1 MLLGSLVNDAAI
13 LAGSAV
19 GLFLRFILRRSS
31 RRSESENGIGDRLQK
46 IVMQGLALCTMYIG
60 ISGSLKG
67 QNTLL
72 AILSLVIGAVIGEIL
87 DLDGAMNRAG
97 NWVQKK
103 VTHPG
108 EESAAS
114 TVAEGF
120 VTASLLFGVGAMSI
134 VGSLNS
140 GLLGDHTMLFAKSLL
155 DGVSSVVFSVSFGIG
170 VPLSA
175 IAVFVYEALITL
187 AASVLAPLLSDAVI
201 AEMTCVGSLMIIGLA
216 LNMLG
221 LTKIKVTPPFF
232 FRSCFAGLCDGRS
245 YINFEPG
252 SLVRGG
258 FFIEWKP
265 RPDMHRGGA
274 LVLFHGE
281 RDIKRFAYVP
291 DGVLFPHI
299 GDHHPQLRYLPAQ
312 FPQ

>member
-1 MLLGSLVNDAAI
+1 MLLGSLVNGAAI

-60 ISGSLKG
+60 ISGSLEGK
-67 QNTLL
+67 NTLL
-72 AILSLVIGAVIGEIL
+72 AILSLVIGAVIGEIF

-140 GLLGDHTMLFAKSLL
+140 GLLDHTMLFAKSLL

-170 VPLSA
+170 VSLSA

-187 AASVLAPLLSDAVI
+187 GASVLAPLLSDAVI

-216 LNMLG
+216 LNMLE
-221 LTKIKVTPPFF
+221 LTKIKVTNFIPAVFLPIL
-232 FRSCFAGLCDGRS
+232 LC
-245 YINFEPG
+245 
-252 SLVRGG
+252 
-258 FFIEWKP
+258 
-265 RPDMHRGGA
+265 
-274 LVLFHGE
+274 
-281 RDIKRFAYVP
+281 RFM
-291 DGVLFPHI
+291 
-299 GDHHPQLRYLPAQ
+299 
-312 FPQ
+312 

>member
-1 MLLGSLVNDAAI
+1 MLLGSLVNGAAI

-72 AILSLVIGAVIGEIL
+72 A
-87 DLDGAMNRAG
+87 MNRAG

-108 EESAAS
+108 EEGAAS

-120 VTASLLFGVGAMSI
+120 VTTSLLFGVGAMSI

-187 AASVLAPLLSDAVI
+187 GASVLAPLLSDAVI

-221 LTKIKVTPPFF
+221 LTKIKVTNFIPAVFLPIL
-232 FRSCFAGLCDGRS
+232 LC
-245 YINFEPG
+245 
-252 SLVRGG
+252 
-258 FFIEWKP
+258 
-265 RPDMHRGGA
+265 
-274 LVLFHGE
+274 
-281 RDIKRFAYVP
+281 RFM
-291 DGVLFPHI
+291 
-299 GDHHPQLRYLPAQ
+299 
-312 FPQ
+312 

>member
-1 MLLGSLVNDAAI
+1 MLLGSLVNGAAI

-97 NWVQKK
+97 NWVQKN

-108 EESAAS
+108 EEGAAS

-216 LNMLG
+216 LNMLE
-221 LTKIKVTPPFF
+221 LTKIKVTNFIPAVFLPIL
-232 FRSCFAGLCDGRS
+232 LC
-245 YINFEPG
+245 
-252 SLVRGG
+252 
-258 FFIEWKP
+258 
-265 RPDMHRGGA
+265 
-274 LVLFHGE
+274 
-281 RDIKRFAYVP
+281 RFM
-291 DGVLFPHI
+291 
-299 GDHHPQLRYLPAQ
+299 
-312 FPQ
+312 

>member
-1 MLLGSLVNDAAI
+1 MW
-13 LAGSAV
+13 
-19 GLFLRFILRRSS
+19 RS
-31 RRSESENGIGDRLQK
+31 
-46 IVMQGLALCTMYIG
+46 
-60 ISGSLKG
+60 SGSLKG

-72 AILSLVIGAVIGEIL
+72 AIFSLVIGAVIGEIL

-108 EESAAS
+108 EEGAAS

-187 AASVLAPLLSDAVI
+187 AASVLASDVIPHDIPLQIEGWVTEIPRVLVVFAAVS
-201 AEMTCVGSLMIIGLA
+201 E
-216 LNMLG
+216 
-221 LTKIKVTPPFF
+221 
-232 FRSCFAGLCDGRS
+232 RSGEGTCDGVDKVVVS
-245 YINFEPG
+245 P
-252 SLVRGG
+252 RGCC
-258 FFIEWKP
+258 
-265 RPDMHRGGA
+265 R
-274 LVLFHGE
+274 L
-281 RDIKRFAYVP
+281 
-291 DGVLFPHI
+291 
-299 GDHHPQLRYLPAQ
+299 PQ
-312 FPQ
+312 